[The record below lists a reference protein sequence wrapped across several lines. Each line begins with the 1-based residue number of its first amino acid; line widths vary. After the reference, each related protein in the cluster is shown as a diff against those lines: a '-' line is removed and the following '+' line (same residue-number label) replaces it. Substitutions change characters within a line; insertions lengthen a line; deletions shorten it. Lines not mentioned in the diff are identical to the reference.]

1 MCGFSCKNGL
11 LDGAG
16 RAEKLL
22 GRAVI
27 SLAGHD
33 AGKIYF
39 IVGVQSAG
47 ERNEKLLLA
56 DGKKRGLANPKAKK
70 LKHVRLLPY
79 VSVPVAEAA
88 KGKRAD
94 NAVVIHEMRKFS
106 LKMCEERFPDNRD
119 DDRDENQEEKEE

>member
-1 MCGFSCKNGL
+1 MRGFSCKNGL
-11 LDGAG
+11 LDGVG

-39 IVGVQSAG
+39 IVGALNAG
-47 ERNEKLLLA
+47 ERNETLLLA
-56 DGKKRGLANPKAKK
+56 DGKKRGFANPKAKK
-70 LKHVRLLPY
+70 LKHIRLLPY
-79 VSVPVAEAA
+79 VSTPVAEAA
-88 KGKRAD
+88 KGKCTD

-106 LKMCEERFPDNRD
+106 LEMCEKHFHDYRDDNRN
-119 DDRDENQEEKEE
+119 ENQEEKEE